1 MSYLCGNL
9 ITMGKMQRQILELK
23 DFNEW
28 LGATTTM
35 YAKCSVSDKEL
46 RVTFNGGFQ
55 IFHKGEKVFE
65 CMQPFT
71 AIEKYNNL

>member
-1 MSYLCGNL
+1 MS
-9 ITMGKMQRQILELK
+9 KKQRQILDLNE
-23 DFNEW
+23 FSEW
-28 LGATTTM
+28 LNEGSAM

-65 CMQPFT
+65 CMQPYR
-71 AIEKYNNL
+71 AIEKYNEL